1 LTKEV
6 FLLCWF
12 CFMPARQIG
21 FVRLSSVIP
30 HIPWSRR
37 MFWVFTIRVDLA
49 PQCDRHRLGFT
60 LRVCTYGR
68 WPTVLH
74 AYVSPI
80 LVLGG
85 AADGCG
91 LGYAFASACADGCLA
106 HPTKIKSLDQW
117 LDRLFSCWKV
127 CSALGLSA
135 LFKRHHYPAKSQK
148 GE

>member
-1 LTKEV
+1 V
-6 FLLCWF
+6 FFLLSF
-12 CFMPARQIG
+12 TSGSARHIG
-21 FVRLSSVIP
+21 FARHSSVIP

-37 MFWVFTIRVDLA
+37 MFWVFIIRIGLA
-49 PQCDRHRLGFT
+49 PHCDRHQLGFT

-106 HPTKIKSLDQW
+106 HPTKIKSLDQ
-117 LDRLFSCWKV
+117 
-127 CSALGLSA
+127 
-135 LFKRHHYPAKSQK
+135 
-148 GE
+148 